1 MNALCAWGNFA
12 RGGIS
17 RSAERDFVCFLVDSG
32 LRPGIKKGVSDSAES
47 DLGLCPKDP
56 QTFEKV

>member
-1 MNALCAWGNFA
+1 MSALCAQ
-12 RGGIS
+12 GIS
-17 RSAERDFVCFLVDSG
+17 RSAERDFVYFLVDSG